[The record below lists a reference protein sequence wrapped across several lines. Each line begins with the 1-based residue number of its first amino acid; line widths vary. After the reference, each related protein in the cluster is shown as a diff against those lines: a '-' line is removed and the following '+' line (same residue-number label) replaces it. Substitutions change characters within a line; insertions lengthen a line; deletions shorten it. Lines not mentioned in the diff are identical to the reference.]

1 MQPINNTLVQ
11 TGVVH
16 RFSAGFVDLML
27 AWPKTVLALFLVITA
42 ALGSQAPNF
51 EINAS
56 PDTLLTRDNQLY
68 TQTQLV
74 NQRFSPQ
81 EFLLVT
87 YEPQTHAVLSEQTFA
102 ALRGLSA
109 ELLALDR
116 VQSVRSIL
124 NVPVFSQGPS
134 LPTAN
139 LDLSALTIESGNYNT
154 AALTEEFTDHPI
166 YEDLLVNQDLSAT
179 ALQVLFRNNETLQD
193 LQGQITALNQRYQS
207 GNFTEQ
213 DELELERLQALAEPL
228 ERELDRVR
236 VTEIESIR
244 AIIDNYDN
252 DAVIHMGG
260 VHVLGYQL
268 IQIIANDL
276 VVFGAAI
283 GIGICL
289 LLLILFQAL
298 RWVMIPVLCCLS
310 SMVSTMGLFAIL
322 DIKAT
327 VISSNFIALQLIMT
341 LAIVI
346 HLIVQYRESAQ
357 ESAGETGSEIDVK
370 THRELIRTTLIRKIG
385 PCFFAGITT
394 AVGFGSLV
402 FSGIQPVIAF
412 GWMMIIAMGF
422 SICVSLV
429 LFPVLLELLPP
440 KAQRGRARI
449 ARRLTSVLSNMAIKR
464 QGLILMFT
472 LVFAT
477 VSISGLFLLTVENSF
492 INYFRTSTQVHQ
504 ELAYIDQEFGGSTP
518 LDLVYT
524 ATLPNNPDLV
534 MTANTVQMLQL
545 IQHTLGEYEATGRI
559 LSAVNVTDLARELND
574 NRPLTEYELT
584 AAYWLMDENFR
595 EDLLGAF
602 YNPETGEARVNI
614 WIKDLT
620 PGLNRAQLLEDIRA
634 DMERIGVPES
644 SYTLSNM
651 FVLYQDILQ
660 RLFSSQILTLGL
672 VYAVLTLTFVVLF
685 RSFTIAI
692 AAIIPNILSTLAVL
706 GVMGWLGIPL
716 DLMTITIAAIAM
728 GIAVDDTIHYVHRY
742 REEREHFDHEEAVK
756 RTHASV
762 GIAILYTSLL
772 IVCGFSML
780 AFSDFIPSVLFGLL
794 TALSMIIALLGV
806 VCLLPILLRA
816 LVRKSKTAE
825 PDPEKTVPAH
835 TG

>member
-1 MQPINNTLVQ
+1 MQPTSNSSSQ
-11 TGVVH
+11 TEALP
-16 RFSAGFVDLML
+16 AGAVEKFNAAFVDLML

-74 NQRFSPQ
+74 NQRFAPQ

-87 YEPQTHAVLSEQTFA
+87 YEPTTHDVLSEETFA
-102 ALRGLSA
+102 ALRGLSE

-134 LPTAN
+134 LLSADT
-139 LDLSALTIESGNYNT
+139 DLSDLTIESGDFSI
-154 AALTEEFTDHPI
+154 AALTDEFTDHPI

-179 ALQVLFRNNETLQD
+179 ALQVLFRSDETLRD
-193 LQGQITALNQRYQS
+193 LQTQITTLNQRYQ
-207 GNFTEQ
+207 GGELTEQ
-213 DELELERLQALAEPL
+213 EEIELARLEAEVEPL
-228 ERELDRVR
+228 EQELQRVR
-236 VTEIESIR
+236 VEEIEAIR
-244 AIIDNYDN
+244 NIIGNYDDN
-252 DAVIHMGG
+252 AIIHMGG

-289 LLLILFQAL
+289 LLLFLFQAP
-298 RWVMIPVLCCLS
+298 RWVMIPLLCCLS
-310 SMVSTMGLFAIL
+310 SMISTMGLFAIL

-346 HLIVQYRESAQ
+346 HLIVQYRESAE
-357 ESAGETGSEIDVK
+357 ESGKEIDLAL
-370 THRELIRTTLIRKIG
+370 HRDLIRTTLMRKMG
-385 PCFFAGITT
+385 PCLFAGITT

-422 SICVSLV
+422 SIAVSLV

-440 KAQRGRARI
+440 KAQRGKARFT
-449 ARRLTSVLSNMAIKR
+449 RRLTAVLSNFAINR
-464 QGLILMFT
+464 QGVIVTVT
-472 LVFAT
+472 LLFA
-477 VSISGLFLLTVENSF
+477 VGSISGLFLLTVENSF

-504 ELAYIDQEFGGSTP
+504 ELAYIDQQFGGSTP

-524 ATLPNNPDLV
+524 AEVPDNPDLV

-545 IQHTLGEYEATGRI
+545 IQHTMGEYDATGRI

-602 YNPETGEARVNI
+602 YNPETGEARLNI

-620 PGLNRAQLLEDIRA
+620 PELNRAQLLEDIRA

-644 SYTLSNM
+644 SYTLTNM

-685 RSFTIAI
+685 RSIPIAI

-742 REEREHFDHEEAVK
+742 REEREHYDHAEAVT

-772 IVCGFSML
+772 IICGFSML

-806 VCLLPILLRA
+806 VCLLPVLLRA
-816 LVRKSKTAE
+816 LVKT
-825 PDPEKTVPAH
+825 PAQ
-835 TG
+835 